1 MKNNTDEQLKQW
13 LGKDNEIGIDIWHK
27 KYQYNNESF
36 DEWVDRVSGGDED
49 IKELILSKKFLF
61 AGRILS
67 NRGTQKDGR
76 KVTYSNCYVIPPPED
91 SLESIFD
98 CAKNL
103 ARTFSYGGGCGID
116 ISRLSP
122 KGAHINNAAKE
133 TSGAVSF
140 MDLYSLTT
148 ELIGQNGR
156 RGALMISISCDHP
169 DIEDFITIKS
179 DLDKITKANLS
190 IRVTDEFMKAVKYN
204 AKYVLSFTREET
216 GEEIKKTIKARELF
230 DKFCYMNWDYGEP
243 AFLFWD
249 RIKSYNLL
257 SEDDAFEYAGVNPCL
272 SGNTLIQT
280 TQGNIPIKDL
290 VGYKPD
296 VYCMDDDGN
305 LTISKAS
312 KVWCTRKSAQTIT
325 VHTGKGDITCTPDHL
340 IFTTNRGWVEAK
352 SLKKGDKIK
361 GLNRQMKGETH
372 VSVGLSGTKYIPEH
386 RFVLGYYEDIG
397 GLDVHHIDGD
407 TFNNKYT
414 NLQALS
420 HSEHSKITNT
430 GRVIEY
436 NRDENNG
443 RFLPKAVKSKRA
455 SKNQGKQVGNNWYVK
470 DVSWNTETEDV
481 YDITVPE
488 FHNFIAND
496 MVVHNCAEEPLPSG
510 GSCLLGSLNL
520 AAFVETINGEPQ
532 FNMDE
537 FRKAVTTAVY
547 GLNDVLDE
555 GLPLH
560 PLAVQRDS
568 VRDWR
573 QIGLGIMGL
582 ADMLIKLG
590 VAYGSEES
598 LEICDD
604 IGWNLAN
611 QALVASMAIAKQKG
625 EYPMFSDKVWE
636 SEFYKLHIGI
646 SAPLRNSQL
655 LTIAPTGTLS
665 TMLGISGGVEPI
677 FANYYTRRTQSLH
690 GEDKEYKIFTPIAWE
705 YLQEHGYGEDETKL
719 PDYFI
724 TSAEIPYRNR
734 IDMQAVW
741 QRHIDAS
748 ISSTVN
754 LPNSATIDDV
764 KDLYMYAW
772 ERELKGITVFRDGCK
787 RLGIL
792 TTDTTEPNKTNDTF
806 DEFDSLRRGDIISV
820 NDDLIGYK
828 RKIVNGCG
836 DFSEQIF
843 FDDFTG
849 EPLENFI
856 AMGDGGGCSR
866 NLEAISRLIS
876 LALRSGIPVSEII
889 KQLKKVHSCP
899 AYRARK
905 IQKGDTSIGTSC
917 PSAIGYAIEEL
928 CNKINDRLFDG
939 VESENDVFGDTI
951 LSENDLSCDDNFVCD
966 DSDHKMMI
974 KSWYEDND
982 SEVEDLTTKPTCPE
996 CGEPLVF
1003 EGGCNICKA
1012 CGWSRCD

>member
-1 MKNNTDEQLKQW
+1 MDDITRKRLEEW
-13 LGKDNEIGIDIWHK
+13 LGKENQIGIDIWEK
-27 KYQYNNESF
+27 KYRYNNESF
-36 DEWVDRVSGGDED
+36 DEWVDRVSGDDED
-49 IKELILSKKFLF
+49 VKELILSKKFLF

-98 CAKNL
+98 CAKSL

-116 ISRLSP
+116 ISKLSP

-133 TSGAVSF
+133 TSGAISF

-190 IRVTDEFMKAVKYN
+190 IRVTNKFMRAVENDSTYT
-204 AKYVLSFTREET
+204 LSFTREET

-249 RIKSYNLL
+249 RVKSYNLL
-257 SEDDAFEYAGVNPCL
+257 SEDDAFEYAGVNP
-272 SGNTLIQT
+272 
-280 TQGNIPIKDL
+280 
-290 VGYKPD
+290 
-296 VYCMDDDGN
+296 
-305 LTISKAS
+305 
-312 KVWCTRKSAQTIT
+312 
-325 VHTGKGDITCTPDHL
+325 
-340 IFTTNRGWVEAK
+340 
-352 SLKKGDKIK
+352 
-361 GLNRQMKGETH
+361 
-372 VSVGLSGTKYIPEH
+372 
-386 RFVLGYYEDIG
+386 
-397 GLDVHHIDGD
+397 
-407 TFNNKYT
+407 
-414 NLQALS
+414 
-420 HSEHSKITNT
+420 
-430 GRVIEY
+430 
-436 NRDENNG
+436 
-443 RFLPKAVKSKRA
+443 
-455 SKNQGKQVGNNWYVK
+455 
-470 DVSWNTETEDV
+470 
-481 YDITVPE
+481 
-488 FHNFIAND
+488 
-496 MVVHNCAEEPLPSG
+496 CAEEPLPSG

-520 AAFVETINGEPQ
+520 AAFVETINGQPQ

-537 FRKAVTTAVY
+537 FRRAVVIAVY

-560 PLAVQRDS
+560 PLEVQRNS

-590 VAYGSEES
+590 VTYGSEES
-598 LEICDD
+598 LEICDN

-611 QALVASMAIAKQKG
+611 EALQTSMTIAKNKG

-636 SEFYKLHIGI
+636 SEFYKRHIGI

-677 FANYYTRRTQSLH
+677 FANYYTRRTESLH
-690 GEDKEYKIFTPIAWE
+690 GEEKEYKIFTPIAWE

-719 PDYFI
+719 PSYFI

-734 IDMQAVW
+734 IDMQATW
-741 QRHIDAS
+741 QKHIDAS

-772 ERELKGITVFRDGCK
+772 KQGLKGITVFRDGCK

-792 TTDTTEPNKTNDTF
+792 TTDNKESNESEDIPNELDT
-806 DEFDSLRRGDIISV
+806 LRRGDIINV
-820 NDDLIGYK
+820 DDDLVGYK

-856 AMGDGGGCSR
+856 AMGDGGGCAR

-876 LALRSGIPVSEII
+876 LALRSGIPVSEVI

-939 VESENDVFGDTI
+939 TDI
-951 LSENDLSCDDNFVCD
+951 DDSLIFD
-966 DSDHKMMI
+966 DSDHNMMI
-974 KSWYEDND
+974 ESWYEDSK
-982 SEVEDLTTKPTCPE
+982 SEIEDLKTKPTCPE

-1003 EGGCNICKA
+1003 EGGCNLCKA
-1012 CGWSRCD
+1012 CGWSKCD

>member
-1 MKNNTDEQLKQW
+1 
-13 LGKDNEIGIDIWHK
+13 
-27 KYQYNNESF
+27 
-36 DEWVDRVSGGDED
+36 
-49 IKELILSKKFLF
+49 
-61 AGRILS
+61 
-67 NRGTQKDGR
+67 
-76 KVTYSNCYVIPPPED
+76 
-91 SLESIFD
+91 
-98 CAKNL
+98 
-103 ARTFSYGGGCGID
+103 
-116 ISRLSP
+116 
-122 KGAHINNAAKE
+122 
-133 TSGAVSF
+133 

-190 IRVTDEFMKAVKYN
+190 IRVTNEFMRAVENDSTYT
-204 AKYVLSFTREET
+204 LSFTREET
-216 GEEIKKTIKARELF
+216 GEEIKKTIKAKELF

-249 RIKSYNLL
+249 RVKSYNLL

-272 SGNTLIQT
+272 SGSTLIQT
-280 TQGNIPIKDL
+280 TEGNVPIKDL
-290 VGYKPD
+290 VGKTPD
-296 VYCMDDDGN
+296 VYCMNDNGE
-305 LTISKAS
+305 LAISKAT
-312 KVWCTRKSAQTIT
+312 KVWCTRKNAQTVT

-386 RFVLGYYEDIG
+386 RFVLGHYENIEG
-397 GLDVHHIDGD
+397 MDVHHIDGD
-407 TFNNKYT
+407 TFNNKYE

-420 HSEHSKITNT
+420 HAEHSRVTNT

-436 NRDENNG
+436 NRDKSNG
-443 RFLPKAVKSKRA
+443 RFLPKAVKSKRD

-470 DVSWNTETEDV
+470 DVSWNTNTEDV

-520 AAFVETINGEPQ
+520 AAFVETINGQPQ
-532 FNMDE
+532 FNMNE
-537 FRKAVTTAVY
+537 FRNAVVIAVY

-560 PLAVQRDS
+560 PLGVQRDS

-590 VAYGSEES
+590 VTYGSEES
-598 LEICDD
+598 LVICDD

-611 QALVASMAIAKQKG
+611 EALSTSMTIAKNKG

-636 SEFYKLHIGI
+636 SDFYKNHIGI
-646 SAPLRNSQL
+646 SEPLRNSQL

-677 FANYYTRRTQSLH
+677 FANYYTRRTESLH
-690 GEDKEYKIFTPIAWE
+690 GEEKEYKIFTPIAWE
-705 YLQEHGYGEDETKL
+705 YLQSHGYGEDETKL
-719 PDYFI
+719 PSYFI

-734 IDMQAVW
+734 IDMQATW
-741 QRHIDAS
+741 QKHIDAS

-772 ERELKGITVFRDGCK
+772 KQGLKGITVFRDGCK

-792 TTDTTEPNKTNDTF
+792 TTDNKESNESEDIPNELDT
-806 DEFDSLRRGDIISV
+806 LRRGDIINV
-820 NDDLIGYK
+820 DDDLVGYK

-856 AMGDGGGCSR
+856 AMGDGGGCAR

-939 VESENDVFGDTI
+939 TDI
-951 LSENDLSCDDNFVCD
+951 DDSFIFD
-966 DSDHKMMI
+966 DSDHNMMI
-974 KSWYEDND
+974 ESWYED
-982 SEVEDLTTKPTCPE
+982 SKFEIEDLKTKPTCPE

-1003 EGGCNICKA
+1003 EGGCNLCKA
-1012 CGWSRCD
+1012 CGWSKCD

>member
-1 MKNNTDEQLKQW
+1 MDENTREQVLKW
-13 LGKDNEIGIDIWHK
+13 LGTDNQIGIDIWEK
-27 KYQYNNESF
+27 KYRYNNESF
-36 DEWVDRVSGGDED
+36 DEWIDRVSGRD
-49 IKELILSKKFLF
+49 KEIRQLILDKKFLF

-67 NRGTQKDGR
+67 NRGTYKHGR

-116 ISRLSP
+116 ISKLSP
-122 KGAHINNAAKE
+122 RGAKINNAAKE
-133 TSGAVSF
+133 TSGAISF

-156 RGALMISISCDHP
+156 RGALMISMSCDHP

-190 IRVTDEFMKAVKYN
+190 IRVTDEFMRAVKNN
-204 AKYVLSFTREET
+204 ATYTLSFTREET
-216 GEEIKKTIKARELF
+216 GEKIEKTIKAKELF

-249 RIKSYNLL
+249 RVKSYNLL
-257 SEDDAFEYAGVNPCL
+257 SEDPVFEYAGVNP
-272 SGNTLIQT
+272 
-280 TQGNIPIKDL
+280 
-290 VGYKPD
+290 
-296 VYCMDDDGN
+296 
-305 LTISKAS
+305 
-312 KVWCTRKSAQTIT
+312 
-325 VHTGKGDITCTPDHL
+325 
-340 IFTTNRGWVEAK
+340 
-352 SLKKGDKIK
+352 
-361 GLNRQMKGETH
+361 
-372 VSVGLSGTKYIPEH
+372 
-386 RFVLGYYEDIG
+386 
-397 GLDVHHIDGD
+397 
-407 TFNNKYT
+407 
-414 NLQALS
+414 
-420 HSEHSKITNT
+420 
-430 GRVIEY
+430 
-436 NRDENNG
+436 
-443 RFLPKAVKSKRA
+443 
-455 SKNQGKQVGNNWYVK
+455 
-470 DVSWNTETEDV
+470 
-481 YDITVPE
+481 
-488 FHNFIAND
+488 
-496 MVVHNCAEEPLPSG
+496 CAEEPLPSG

-520 AAFVETINGEPQ
+520 AAFVETINGKPQ
-532 FNMDE
+532 FNMNE
-537 FRKAVTTAVY
+537 FRRAVIIAVY

-555 GLPLH
+555 GLSLH
-560 PLAVQRDS
+560 PLSVQRAS
-568 VRDWR
+568 VNNWR

-590 VAYGSEES
+590 VTYGSEES

-611 QALVASMAIAKQKG
+611 EALATSITIAKNKG
-625 EYPMFSDKVWE
+625 EYPMFSDNVWE
-636 SEFYKLHIGI
+636 SEFYKNHIGI
-646 SAPLRNSQL
+646 SEPLRNSQL

-677 FANYYTRRTQSLH
+677 FANYYTRRTESLH
-690 GEDKEYKIFTPIAWE
+690 GEEKEYKIFTPIAWE

-719 PDYFI
+719 PSYFI

-741 QRHIDAS
+741 QKHIDAS

-754 LPNSATIDDV
+754 LPNSATVEDV
-764 KDLYMYAW
+764 ADLYMYAW
-772 ERELKGITVFRDGCK
+772 EQGLKGITVFRDGCK

-792 TTDTTEPNKTNDTF
+792 TTNDDKDTSEEELQENLAKIPTGF
-806 DEFDSLRRGDIISV
+806 RRGDIIDVS
-820 NDDLIGYK
+820 DDLIGYK

-849 EPLENFI
+849 EPLENYI

-876 LALRSGIPVSEII
+876 LCLRGGIDVGEVI

-928 CNKINDRLFDG
+928 CNKINERLFDG
-939 VESENDVFGDTI
+939 IDGEDNLIWDDNEHNMMMEQWYQASKSEI
-951 LSENDLSCDDNFVCD
+951 EDLS
-966 DSDHKMMI
+966 S
-974 KSWYEDND
+974 
-982 SEVEDLTTKPTCPE
+982 KPTCPE
-996 CGEPLVF
+996 CGEQLIM
-1003 EGGCNICKA
+1003 EGGCNICKS
-1012 CGWSRCD
+1012 CGWSKCD

>member
-13 LGKDNEIGIDIWHK
+13 LGKDNQIGIDIWEK
-27 KYQYNNESF
+27 KYRYNNESF
-36 DEWVDRVSGGDED
+36 DEWIDRVSGNDED
-49 IKELILSKKFLF
+49 VKELILSKKFLF

-98 CAKNL
+98 CARNL

-116 ISRLSP
+116 ISKLSP

-133 TSGAVSF
+133 TSGAISF

-190 IRVTDEFMKAVKYN
+190 IRVTDEFMQAVEDDDTYT
-204 AKYVLSFTREET
+204 LSFTREET

-249 RIKSYNLL
+249 SVKSDNLL
-257 SEDDAFEYAGVNPCL
+257 SEDNAFEYAGVNP
-272 SGNTLIQT
+272 
-280 TQGNIPIKDL
+280 
-290 VGYKPD
+290 
-296 VYCMDDDGN
+296 
-305 LTISKAS
+305 
-312 KVWCTRKSAQTIT
+312 
-325 VHTGKGDITCTPDHL
+325 
-340 IFTTNRGWVEAK
+340 
-352 SLKKGDKIK
+352 
-361 GLNRQMKGETH
+361 
-372 VSVGLSGTKYIPEH
+372 
-386 RFVLGYYEDIG
+386 
-397 GLDVHHIDGD
+397 
-407 TFNNKYT
+407 
-414 NLQALS
+414 
-420 HSEHSKITNT
+420 
-430 GRVIEY
+430 
-436 NRDENNG
+436 
-443 RFLPKAVKSKRA
+443 
-455 SKNQGKQVGNNWYVK
+455 
-470 DVSWNTETEDV
+470 
-481 YDITVPE
+481 
-488 FHNFIAND
+488 
-496 MVVHNCAEEPLPSG
+496 CAEEPLPSG

-520 AAFVETINGEPQ
+520 AAFVETINGQPE

-537 FRKAVTTAVY
+537 FREAVKVAVY

-560 PLAVQRDS
+560 PLGVQRDS

-590 VAYGSEES
+590 VTYGSEES
-598 LEICDD
+598 LDICDD

-611 QALVASMAIAKQKG
+611 QALIASITIAQKRG
-625 EYPMFSDKVWE
+625 EYPMFSDKVWD
-636 SEFYKLHIGI
+636 STFYKRHIGVN
-646 SAPLRNSQL
+646 APLRNSQI

-719 PDYFI
+719 PNYFI

-734 IDMQAVW
+734 IDMQAIW
-741 QRHIDAS
+741 QEHIDAS

-754 LPNSATIDDV
+754 LPNSATIEDV

-772 ERELKGITVFRDGCK
+772 KRGLKGITVFRDGCK

-792 TTDTTEPNKTNDTF
+792 TTDKKEPSKTNDTF
-806 DEFDSLRRGDIISV
+806 DGFDALRRGDIISV

-939 VESENDVFGDTI
+939 VESEGVESENDLFGDTV
-951 LSENDLSCDDNFVCD
+951 LSENDLSCDDNIICD

-974 KSWYEDND
+974 KSWYEDSK

>member
-1 MKNNTDEQLKQW
+1 
-13 LGKDNEIGIDIWHK
+13 
-27 KYQYNNESF
+27 
-36 DEWVDRVSGGDED
+36 
-49 IKELILSKKFLF
+49 
-61 AGRILS
+61 
-67 NRGTQKDGR
+67 
-76 KVTYSNCYVIPPPED
+76 
-91 SLESIFD
+91 
-98 CAKNL
+98 
-103 ARTFSYGGGCGID
+103 
-116 ISRLSP
+116 
-122 KGAHINNAAKE
+122 
-133 TSGAVSF
+133 

-190 IRVTDEFMKAVKYN
+190 IRVTDEFMRAVKNN
-204 AKYVLSFTREET
+204 ATYTLSFTREET
-216 GEEIKKTIKARELF
+216 GEKIEKTIEAKELF

-249 RIKSYNLL
+249 RVKSYNLL
-257 SEDDAFEYAGVNPCL
+257 SEDPLFEYAGVNPCL

-280 TQGNIPIKDL
+280 TDGNIPIKDL
-290 VGYKPD
+290 VGTTPD
-296 VYCMDDDGN
+296 VYCMDDNGE
-305 LTISKAS
+305 LSIAKAT
-312 KVWCTRKSAQTIT
+312 KVWCTRKDAQTVT

-386 RFVLGYYEDIG
+386 RFVLGHYENIEG
-397 GLDVHHIDGD
+397 MDVHHIDGD
-407 TFNNKYT
+407 TFNNKYE

-420 HSEHSKITNT
+420 HAEHSKVTNT

-436 NRDENNG
+436 NRDKSNG
-443 RFLPKAVKSKRA
+443 RFLPKAVKSKRV

-520 AAFVETINGEPQ
+520 AAFVETTNGQPQ

-537 FRKAVTTAVY
+537 FRRAVIIAVY

-555 GLPLH
+555 GLSLH
-560 PLAVQRDS
+560 PLNVQRDS
-568 VRDWR
+568 VRNWR

-590 VAYGSEES
+590 VTYGSEES
-598 LEICDD
+598 LEICND

-611 QALVASMAIAKQKG
+611 EALATSITIAKNKG

-636 SEFYKLHIGI
+636 SEFYKNHIGI
-646 SAPLRNSQL
+646 SEPLRNSQL

-677 FANYYTRRTQSLH
+677 FANYYTRRTESLH
-690 GEDKEYKIFTPIAWE
+690 GEEKEYKIFTPIAWE

-734 IDMQAVW
+734 IDMQAIW
-741 QRHIDAS
+741 QKHIDAS

-754 LPNSATIDDV
+754 LPNSATVEDV
-764 KDLYMYAW
+764 ANLYMYAW
-772 ERELKGITVFRDGCK
+772 EQGLKGITVFRDGCK

-792 TTDTTEPNKTNDTF
+792 TTNDNKDTSEEELQENLAKIPTGF
-806 DEFDSLRRGDIISV
+806 RRGDIIDVS
-820 NDDLIGYK
+820 DDLIGYK

-849 EPLENFI
+849 EPLENYI

-876 LALRSGIPVSEII
+876 LCLRGGIDVSEVI

-939 VESENDVFGDTI
+939 TDI
-951 LSENDLSCDDNFVCD
+951 DDSLICD
-966 DSDHKMMI
+966 DSDHNMMI
-974 KSWYEDND
+974 ESWYEDSK
-982 SEVEDLTTKPTCPE
+982 SEIEDLKTKPTCPE
-996 CGEPLVF
+996 CGEPLIF

-1012 CGWSRCD
+1012 CGWSKCD

>member
-1 MKNNTDEQLKQW
+1 MDNITNKKLKEW
-13 LGKDNEIGIDIWHK
+13 LGEENQIGIDIWEK
-27 KYQYNNESF
+27 KYRYNNESF

-67 NRGTQKDGR
+67 NRGTQMDGR

-98 CAKNL
+98 CAKSL

-116 ISRLSP
+116 ISKLSP

-133 TSGAVSF
+133 TSGAISF

-190 IRVTDEFMKAVKYN
+190 IRVTDEFMRAVENDSTYT
-204 AKYVLSFTREET
+204 LSFTREET

-249 RIKSYNLL
+249 RVKSYSLL
-257 SEDDAFEYAGVNPCL
+257 SEDDAFEYAGVNP
-272 SGNTLIQT
+272 
-280 TQGNIPIKDL
+280 
-290 VGYKPD
+290 
-296 VYCMDDDGN
+296 
-305 LTISKAS
+305 
-312 KVWCTRKSAQTIT
+312 
-325 VHTGKGDITCTPDHL
+325 
-340 IFTTNRGWVEAK
+340 
-352 SLKKGDKIK
+352 
-361 GLNRQMKGETH
+361 
-372 VSVGLSGTKYIPEH
+372 
-386 RFVLGYYEDIG
+386 
-397 GLDVHHIDGD
+397 
-407 TFNNKYT
+407 
-414 NLQALS
+414 
-420 HSEHSKITNT
+420 
-430 GRVIEY
+430 
-436 NRDENNG
+436 
-443 RFLPKAVKSKRA
+443 
-455 SKNQGKQVGNNWYVK
+455 
-470 DVSWNTETEDV
+470 
-481 YDITVPE
+481 
-488 FHNFIAND
+488 
-496 MVVHNCAEEPLPSG
+496 CAEEPLPSG

-520 AAFVETINGEPQ
+520 AAFVETINGQPQ
-532 FNMDE
+532 FNMNE
-537 FRKAVTTAVY
+537 FRKAVVVAVY

-560 PLAVQRDS
+560 PLKVQRDS

-590 VAYGSEES
+590 VTYGSEES
-598 LEICDD
+598 LVICDD

-611 QALVASMAIAKQKG
+611 EALSTSMTIAKNKG

-636 SEFYKLHIGI
+636 SDFYKKHIGI
-646 SAPLRNSQL
+646 SGLLRNSQL

-677 FANYYTRRTQSLH
+677 FANYYTRRTESLH
-690 GEDKEYKIFTPIAWE
+690 GEEKEYKIFTPIAWE
-705 YLQEHGYGEDETKL
+705 YLQSHGYGEDETKL
-719 PDYFI
+719 PSYFI

-734 IDMQAVW
+734 IDMQATW
-741 QRHIDAS
+741 QKHIDAS

-772 ERELKGITVFRDGCK
+772 KQGLKGITVFRDGCK

-792 TTDTTEPNKTNDTF
+792 TTDNKESNESNDTLNEI
-806 DEFDSLRRGDIISV
+806 DKLGRGDIINV
-820 NDDLIGYK
+820 DDDLVGYK

-856 AMGDGGGCSR
+856 AMGDGGGCAR

-876 LALRSGIPVSEII
+876 LALRSGIPVSEVI

-939 VESENDVFGDTI
+939 TDI
-951 LSENDLSCDDNFVCD
+951 DDSLIWD
-966 DSDHKMMI
+966 DSDHDMMI
-974 KSWYEDND
+974 ESWYEDSK
-982 SEVEDLTTKPTCPE
+982 SEIEDLTTKPTCPE

-1012 CGWSRCD
+1012 CGWSKCD

>member
-1 MKNNTDEQLKQW
+1 MKDNTKEKLKQW
-13 LGKDNEIGIDIWHK
+13 LGENNQIGMDIWEK
-27 KYQYNNESF
+27 KYRYNNESF
-36 DEWVDRVSGGDED
+36 DEWLDRVSGGDED

-67 NRGTQKDGR
+67 NRGTQVDGR
-76 KVTYSNCYVIPPPED
+76 KVTYSNCYVVPPPED

-98 CAKNL
+98 CAKGL

-116 ISRLSP
+116 ISKLSP

-133 TSGAVSF
+133 TSGAISF

-190 IRVTDEFMKAVKYN
+190 IRVTDEFMRAVENDSTYT
-204 AKYVLSFTREET
+204 LSFTREET
-216 GEEIKKTIKARELF
+216 GEEIKKTIKAKELF

-249 RIKSYNLL
+249 RVKSYNLL

-280 TQGNIPIKDL
+280 TNGNIPIKDL
-290 VGYKPD
+290 VGTTPD
-296 VYCMDDDGN
+296 VYCMDNDGE
-305 LTISKAS
+305 LTIAKAT
-312 KVWCTRKSAQTIT
+312 KVWCTRKDAQTVT

-361 GLNRQMKGETH
+361 GLNRQMKDEVH
-372 VSVGLSGTKYIPEH
+372 VAVGLSGAKYIPEH
-386 RFVLGYYEDIG
+386 RFVLGHYENIEG
-397 GLDVHHIDGD
+397 MDVHHIDGD
-407 TFNNKYT
+407 TFNNKYE
-414 NLQALS
+414 NLQAMS
-420 HSEHSKITNT
+420 HSEHSRLTNT

-436 NRDENNG
+436 NRDETNG
-443 RFLPKAVKSKRA
+443 RFLPKAIKSKRA
-455 SKNQGKQVGNNWYVK
+455 SKNQKKQVGSNWYVK

-488 FHNFIAND
+488 FHNFVAND

-520 AAFVETINGEPQ
+520 AAFVDTVDGQPR

-537 FRKAVTTAVY
+537 FRRAVSIAVY

-560 PLAVQRDS
+560 PLEVQRDS

-590 VAYGSEES
+590 ITYGSEES
-598 LEICDD
+598 LDICDD

-611 QALVASMAIAKQKG
+611 KALSTSMDIAKIKG

-636 SEFYKLHIGI
+636 SDFYKNHIGI
-646 SAPLRNSQL
+646 SATLRNSQL

-677 FANYYTRRTQSLH
+677 FANYYTRRTESLH
-690 GEDKEYKIFTPIAWE
+690 GEEKEYKIFTPIAWE
-705 YLQEHGYGEDETKL
+705 YLQSHGYGEDETKL
-719 PDYFI
+719 PSYFI

-754 LPNSATIDDV
+754 LPNSATVDDV
-764 KDLYMYAW
+764 KDLYLYAW
-772 ERELKGITVFRDGCK
+772 KQGLKGITVFRDGCK

-792 TTDTTEPNKTNDTF
+792 TTDNKEPDKTNDTSNKF
-806 DEFDSLRRGDIISV
+806 GAFGRGDIINV
-820 NDDLIGYK
+820 DDDLVGYK

-849 EPLENFI
+849 EPLENYI

-876 LALRSGIPVSEII
+876 LALRGGIHISEVIN
-889 KQLKKVHSCP
+889 QLKKVHSCP

-905 IQKGDTSIGTSC
+905 IQKGDTSVGTSC

-928 CNKINDRLFDG
+928 CNKINDNLFDG
-939 VESENDVFGDTI
+939 AEVDDSLILDGSDDIIIENCHEESE
-951 LSENDLSCDDNFVCD
+951 SE
-966 DSDHKMMI
+966 
-974 KSWYEDND
+974 
-982 SEVEDLTTKPTCPE
+982 EDLTIKPTCPE
-996 CGEPLVF
+996 CGEILVF

-1012 CGWSRCD
+1012 CGWSKCD

>member
-1 MKNNTDEQLKQW
+1 
-13 LGKDNEIGIDIWHK
+13 
-27 KYQYNNESF
+27 
-36 DEWVDRVSGGDED
+36 
-49 IKELILSKKFLF
+49 
-61 AGRILS
+61 
-67 NRGTQKDGR
+67 
-76 KVTYSNCYVIPPPED
+76 
-91 SLESIFD
+91 
-98 CAKNL
+98 
-103 ARTFSYGGGCGID
+103 
-116 ISRLSP
+116 
-122 KGAHINNAAKE
+122 
-133 TSGAVSF
+133 

-156 RGALMISISCDHP
+156 RGALMISMSCDHP

-190 IRVTDEFMKAVKYN
+190 IRVTDEFMRAVKDN
-204 AKYVLSFTREET
+204 ATYTLSFTREET
-216 GEEIKKTIKARELF
+216 GEKIEKIIKAKELF

-249 RIKSYNLL
+249 RVKSYNLL
-257 SEDDAFEYAGVNPCL
+257 SEDPLFEYAGVNPCL

-280 TQGNIPIKDL
+280 TDGNIPIKDL
-290 VGYKPD
+290 VGATPD
-296 VYCMDDDGN
+296 VYCMDDNGE
-305 LTISKAS
+305 LSIAKAT
-312 KVWCTRKSAQTIT
+312 KVWCTRKDAQTVT

-386 RFVLGYYEDIG
+386 RFVLGHYENIKG
-397 GLDVHHIDGD
+397 MDVHHIDGD
-407 TFNNKYT
+407 TFNNKYK

-420 HSEHSKITNT
+420 HAEHSKVTNT

-436 NRDENNG
+436 NRDKSNG
-443 RFLPKAVKSKRA
+443 RFLPKAVKSKRV

-520 AAFVETINGEPQ
+520 AAFVETINGQPQ

-537 FRKAVTTAVY
+537 FRRAVIIAVY

-555 GLPLH
+555 GLSLH
-560 PLAVQRDS
+560 PLSVQRDS

-590 VAYGSEES
+590 ITYGSKES

-611 QALVASMAIAKQKG
+611 EALATSITIAKNKG

-636 SEFYKLHIGI
+636 SEFYKNHIGM

-677 FANYYTRRTQSLH
+677 FANYYTRRTESLH
-690 GEDKEYKIFTPIAWE
+690 GEEKEYKIFTPIAWE

-734 IDMQAVW
+734 IDMQATW

-754 LPNSATIDDV
+754 LPNNATVEDV
-764 KDLYMYAW
+764 ADLYMYAW
-772 ERELKGITVFRDGCK
+772 EQGLKGITVFRDGCK

-792 TTDTTEPNKTNDTF
+792 TTNDDKDTSEEELQENLAKIPTGF
-806 DEFDSLRRGDIISV
+806 RRGDIIDVS
-820 NDDLIGYK
+820 DDLIGYK

-849 EPLENFI
+849 EPLENYI

-876 LALRSGIPVSEII
+876 LCLRGGIDVGEVS

-917 PSAIGYAIEEL
+917 PSAIGYAVEEL
-928 CNKINDRLFDG
+928 CNKINERLFDG
-939 VESENDVFGDTI
+939 VESEDD
-951 LSENDLSCDDNFVCD
+951 LLWDDSEHNMMMEQWYQESKSEIEDLS
-966 DSDHKMMI
+966 S
-974 KSWYEDND
+974 
-982 SEVEDLTTKPTCPE
+982 KPTCPE
-996 CGEPLVF
+996 CGEQLIM
-1003 EGGCNICKA
+1003 EGGCNICKS
-1012 CGWSRCD
+1012 CGWSKCD

>member
-1 MKNNTDEQLKQW
+1 MDDITRKRLEEW
-13 LGKDNEIGIDIWHK
+13 LGEENQIGIDIWEK
-27 KYQYNNESF
+27 KYRYNNESF
-36 DEWVDRVSGGDED
+36 DEWIDRVSGGDED
-49 IKELILSKKFLF
+49 IKGLILSKKFLF

-67 NRGTQKDGR
+67 NRGTQRDGR

-98 CAKNL
+98 CAKSL

-116 ISRLSP
+116 ISKLSP

-133 TSGAVSF
+133 TSGAISF

-190 IRVTDEFMKAVKYN
+190 IRVTNEFMRAVENDSTYT
-204 AKYVLSFTREET
+204 LSFTREET

-249 RIKSYNLL
+249 RVKSYNLL
-257 SEDDAFEYAGVNPCL
+257 SEDDAFEYAGVNP
-272 SGNTLIQT
+272 
-280 TQGNIPIKDL
+280 
-290 VGYKPD
+290 
-296 VYCMDDDGN
+296 
-305 LTISKAS
+305 
-312 KVWCTRKSAQTIT
+312 
-325 VHTGKGDITCTPDHL
+325 
-340 IFTTNRGWVEAK
+340 
-352 SLKKGDKIK
+352 
-361 GLNRQMKGETH
+361 
-372 VSVGLSGTKYIPEH
+372 
-386 RFVLGYYEDIG
+386 
-397 GLDVHHIDGD
+397 
-407 TFNNKYT
+407 
-414 NLQALS
+414 
-420 HSEHSKITNT
+420 
-430 GRVIEY
+430 
-436 NRDENNG
+436 
-443 RFLPKAVKSKRA
+443 
-455 SKNQGKQVGNNWYVK
+455 
-470 DVSWNTETEDV
+470 
-481 YDITVPE
+481 
-488 FHNFIAND
+488 
-496 MVVHNCAEEPLPSG
+496 CAEEPLPSG

-520 AAFVETINGEPQ
+520 AAFVETINGQPQ

-537 FRKAVTTAVY
+537 FRKAVVIAVY

-560 PLAVQRDS
+560 PLEVQRDS

-590 VAYGSEES
+590 VTYGSGES

-611 QALVASMAIAKQKG
+611 EALSTSMTIAKNKG

-636 SEFYKLHIGI
+636 SEFYKRHIGI

-677 FANYYTRRTQSLH
+677 FANYYTRRTESLH
-690 GEDKEYKIFTPIAWE
+690 GEEKEYKIFTPIAWE

-719 PDYFI
+719 PSYFI

-734 IDMQAVW
+734 IDMQATW

-772 ERELKGITVFRDGCK
+772 KQGLKGITVFRDGCK

-792 TTDTTEPNKTNDTF
+792 TTDNKESNDAPNELDILK
-806 DEFDSLRRGDIISV
+806 RGDIINV
-820 NDDLIGYK
+820 DDDLVGYK

-856 AMGDGGGCSR
+856 AMGDGGGCAR

-876 LALRSGIPVSEII
+876 LALRSGIPVSEVI

-939 VESENDVFGDTI
+939 VESED
-951 LSENDLSCDDNFVCD
+951 DLLWD
-966 DSDHKMMI
+966 DSDHNMMI
-974 KSWYEDND
+974 ESWYEDSK
-982 SEVEDLTTKPTCPE
+982 SEIEDLTTKPTCPE

-1012 CGWSRCD
+1012 CGWSKCD

>member
-1 MKNNTDEQLKQW
+1 
-13 LGKDNEIGIDIWHK
+13 
-27 KYQYNNESF
+27 
-36 DEWVDRVSGGDED
+36 
-49 IKELILSKKFLF
+49 
-61 AGRILS
+61 
-67 NRGTQKDGR
+67 
-76 KVTYSNCYVIPPPED
+76 
-91 SLESIFD
+91 
-98 CAKNL
+98 
-103 ARTFSYGGGCGID
+103 
-116 ISRLSP
+116 
-122 KGAHINNAAKE
+122 
-133 TSGAVSF
+133 
-140 MDLYSLTT
+140 
-148 ELIGQNGR
+148 
-156 RGALMISISCDHP
+156 MISISCDHP

-179 DLDKITKANLS
+179 DLNKITKANLS
-190 IRVTDEFMKAVKYN
+190 IRVTDKFMQAVDYDTTYTLS
-204 AKYVLSFTREET
+204 YVREET
-216 GEEIKKTIKARELF
+216 GEKIERKVRAKELF
-230 DKFCYMNWDYGEP
+230 DKFCYMNWDYAEP

-249 RIKSYNLL
+249 RINSYNLL

-280 TQGNIPIKDL
+280 TKGNIPIKDL
-290 VGYKPD
+290 VGKTPD
-296 VYCMDDDGN
+296 VYCMDDNGE
-305 LTISKAS
+305 LSIAKAT
-312 KVWCTRKSAQTIT
+312 KVWCTRKDAQTIT

-386 RFVLGYYEDIG
+386 RFVLGHYENIEG
-397 GLDVHHIDGD
+397 MDVHHIDGD
-407 TFNNKYT
+407 TFNNTYE

-420 HSEHSKITNT
+420 HAEHSKVTNT
-430 GRVIEY
+430 GRTIKY
-436 NRDENNG
+436 NRDKSNG
-443 RFLPKAVKSKRA
+443 RFLPKTVKSKRV

-520 AAFVETINGEPQ
+520 SAFVETIDGQPQ

-537 FRKAVTTAVY
+537 FRKAVVIAVY

-560 PLAVQRDS
+560 PLEVQRDS
-568 VRDWR
+568 VRNWR

-590 VAYGSEES
+590 VTYGSEES
-598 LEICDD
+598 LKICDD

-611 QALVASMAIAKQKG
+611 EALTTSITIAKNKG

-636 SEFYKLHIGI
+636 SEFYKKHIGV

-677 FANYYTRRTQSLH
+677 FANYYTRRTESLH
-690 GEDKEYKIFTPIAWE
+690 GEEKEYKIFTPIAWE

-719 PDYFI
+719 PSYFI
-724 TSAEIPYRNR
+724 TSAEIPYHDR
-734 IDMQAVW
+734 IDMQATW

-754 LPNSATIDDV
+754 LPNSATVDDV

-772 ERELKGITVFRDGCK
+772 KQGLKGITVFRDGCK

-792 TTDTTEPNKTNDTF
+792 TTDNTTNDTPTNDDDIF
-806 DEFDSLRRGDIISV
+806 ATLRRGDIINV
-820 NDDLIGYK
+820 DDDLVGYK

-856 AMGDGGGCSR
+856 AMGDGGGCAR

-876 LALRSGIPVSEII
+876 LCLRGGIDVGEVIN
-889 KQLKKVHSCP
+889 QLKKVHSCP

-917 PSAIGYAIEEL
+917 PSAIGYAVEEL
-928 CNKINDRLFDG
+928 CNKINERLFDG
-939 VESENDVFGDTI
+939 VDVDDNSTELEQLYEYSKSEI
-951 LSENDLSCDDNFVCD
+951 EDLSTQPKFIIPPM
-966 DSDHKMMI
+966 KE
-974 KSWYEDND
+974 EDRFKTRPLPN
-982 SEVEDLTTKPTCPE
+982 TNQPTCPE
-996 CGEPLVF
+996 CGESLVF

-1012 CGWSRCD
+1012 CGWSKCD

>member
-1 MKNNTDEQLKQW
+1 MDDITRKRLEEW
-13 LGKDNEIGIDIWHK
+13 LGKENQIGIDIWEK
-27 KYQYNNESF
+27 KYRYNNESF
-36 DEWVDRVSGGDED
+36 DEWVDRVSSGDED

-116 ISRLSP
+116 ISKLSP
-122 KGAHINNAAKE
+122 RGAHINNAAKE

-190 IRVTDEFMKAVKYN
+190 IRVTDEFMRAVENDSTYT
-204 AKYVLSFTREET
+204 LSFTREET

-249 RIKSYNLL
+249 RVKSYNLL
-257 SEDDAFEYAGVNPCL
+257 SEDDAFEYAGVNP
-272 SGNTLIQT
+272 
-280 TQGNIPIKDL
+280 
-290 VGYKPD
+290 
-296 VYCMDDDGN
+296 
-305 LTISKAS
+305 
-312 KVWCTRKSAQTIT
+312 
-325 VHTGKGDITCTPDHL
+325 
-340 IFTTNRGWVEAK
+340 
-352 SLKKGDKIK
+352 
-361 GLNRQMKGETH
+361 
-372 VSVGLSGTKYIPEH
+372 
-386 RFVLGYYEDIG
+386 
-397 GLDVHHIDGD
+397 
-407 TFNNKYT
+407 
-414 NLQALS
+414 
-420 HSEHSKITNT
+420 
-430 GRVIEY
+430 
-436 NRDENNG
+436 
-443 RFLPKAVKSKRA
+443 
-455 SKNQGKQVGNNWYVK
+455 
-470 DVSWNTETEDV
+470 
-481 YDITVPE
+481 
-488 FHNFIAND
+488 
-496 MVVHNCAEEPLPSG
+496 CAEEPLPSG

-520 AAFVETINGEPQ
+520 AAFVETINGQPQ

-537 FRKAVTTAVY
+537 FRRAVVIAVY

-560 PLAVQRDS
+560 PLEVQRNS

-590 VAYGSEES
+590 VTYGSEES
-598 LEICDD
+598 LVICDD

-611 QALVASMAIAKQKG
+611 EALQTSMTIAKNKG

-636 SEFYKLHIGI
+636 SDFYKEHIGI
-646 SAPLRNSQL
+646 SGLLRNSQL

-677 FANYYTRRTQSLH
+677 FANYYTRRTESLH
-690 GEDKEYKIFTPIAWE
+690 GEEKEYKIFTPIAWE

-719 PDYFI
+719 PSYFI

-734 IDMQAVW
+734 IDMQATW

-754 LPNSATIDDV
+754 LPNSATVEDV

-772 ERELKGITVFRDGCK
+772 KQGLKGITVFRDGCK

-792 TTDTTEPNKTNDTF
+792 TTDNKESNESSDALNELDT
-806 DEFDSLRRGDIISV
+806 LRRGDIINV
-820 NDDLIGYK
+820 DDDLVGYK

-856 AMGDGGGCSR
+856 AMGDGGGCAR

-876 LALRSGIPVSEII
+876 LALRSGIPVSEVI

-939 VESENDVFGDTI
+939 TDI
-951 LSENDLSCDDNFVCD
+951 DDSLIFD
-966 DSDHKMMI
+966 DSDHNMMI
-974 KSWYEDND
+974 ESWYEDSK
-982 SEVEDLTTKPTCPE
+982 SEIEDLTTKPTCPE

-1012 CGWSRCD
+1012 CGWSKCD

>member
-1 MKNNTDEQLKQW
+1 
-13 LGKDNEIGIDIWHK
+13 
-27 KYQYNNESF
+27 
-36 DEWVDRVSGGDED
+36 
-49 IKELILSKKFLF
+49 
-61 AGRILS
+61 
-67 NRGTQKDGR
+67 
-76 KVTYSNCYVIPPPED
+76 
-91 SLESIFD
+91 
-98 CAKNL
+98 
-103 ARTFSYGGGCGID
+103 
-116 ISRLSP
+116 
-122 KGAHINNAAKE
+122 
-133 TSGAVSF
+133 
-140 MDLYSLTT
+140 
-148 ELIGQNGR
+148 
-156 RGALMISISCDHP
+156 MISISCDHP

-190 IRVTDEFMKAVKYN
+190 IRVTNEFMRAVENDSTYT
-204 AKYVLSFTREET
+204 LSFTREET
-216 GEEIKKTIKARELF
+216 GEEVKKTIKARELF

-249 RIKSYNLL
+249 RVKSYNLL
-257 SEDDAFEYAGVNPCL
+257 SEDDAFEYVGVNP
-272 SGNTLIQT
+272 
-280 TQGNIPIKDL
+280 
-290 VGYKPD
+290 
-296 VYCMDDDGN
+296 
-305 LTISKAS
+305 
-312 KVWCTRKSAQTIT
+312 
-325 VHTGKGDITCTPDHL
+325 
-340 IFTTNRGWVEAK
+340 
-352 SLKKGDKIK
+352 
-361 GLNRQMKGETH
+361 
-372 VSVGLSGTKYIPEH
+372 
-386 RFVLGYYEDIG
+386 
-397 GLDVHHIDGD
+397 
-407 TFNNKYT
+407 
-414 NLQALS
+414 
-420 HSEHSKITNT
+420 
-430 GRVIEY
+430 
-436 NRDENNG
+436 
-443 RFLPKAVKSKRA
+443 
-455 SKNQGKQVGNNWYVK
+455 
-470 DVSWNTETEDV
+470 
-481 YDITVPE
+481 
-488 FHNFIAND
+488 
-496 MVVHNCAEEPLPSG
+496 CAEEPLPSG

-520 AAFVETINGEPQ
+520 AAFVETINGQPQ

-537 FRKAVTTAVY
+537 FRKAVVIAVY

-560 PLAVQRDS
+560 PLEVQRNS

-590 VAYGSEES
+590 VTYGSEES
-598 LEICDD
+598 LIICDD

-611 QALVASMAIAKQKG
+611 EALSTSITIAKNKG

-636 SEFYKLHIGI
+636 SDFYKRHIGI

-677 FANYYTRRTQSLH
+677 FANYYTRRTESLH
-690 GEDKEYKIFTPIAWE
+690 GEEKEYKIFTPIAWE

-719 PDYFI
+719 PSYFI

-734 IDMQAVW
+734 IDMQATW
-741 QRHIDAS
+741 QKHIDAS

-772 ERELKGITVFRDGCK
+772 KQGLKGITVFRDGCK

-792 TTDTTEPNKTNDTF
+792 TTDNKEPNKTNDASY
-806 DEFDSLRRGDIISV
+806 EFDTLRRGDIINV
-820 NDDLIGYK
+820 DDDLVGYK

-856 AMGDGGGCSR
+856 AMGDGGGCAR

-876 LALRSGIPVSEII
+876 LALRSGILVSEVI

-939 VESENDVFGDTI
+939 TDI
-951 LSENDLSCDDNFVCD
+951 DDSLIFD
-966 DSDHKMMI
+966 DSDHNMMI
-974 KSWYEDND
+974 ESWYEDSK
-982 SEVEDLTTKPTCPE
+982 SEIEDIPLNQSVCPE
-996 CGEPLVF
+996 CGAKLQH
-1003 EGGCNICKA
+1003 EGGCVVCRGDETHA
-1012 CGWSRCD
+1012 GCGWSKCD

>member
-1 MKNNTDEQLKQW
+1 
-13 LGKDNEIGIDIWHK
+13 
-27 KYQYNNESF
+27 
-36 DEWVDRVSGGDED
+36 
-49 IKELILSKKFLF
+49 
-61 AGRILS
+61 
-67 NRGTQKDGR
+67 
-76 KVTYSNCYVIPPPED
+76 
-91 SLESIFD
+91 
-98 CAKNL
+98 
-103 ARTFSYGGGCGID
+103 
-116 ISRLSP
+116 
-122 KGAHINNAAKE
+122 
-133 TSGAVSF
+133 
-140 MDLYSLTT
+140 
-148 ELIGQNGR
+148 
-156 RGALMISISCDHP
+156 MISISCDHP

-190 IRVTDEFMKAVKYN
+190 IRVTNEFMQAVKDDATYT
-204 AKYVLSFTREET
+204 LSFTREET
-216 GEEIKKTIKARELF
+216 GEKIKKTIKAKELF
-230 DKFCYMNWDYGEP
+230 EKFCYMNWDYGEP

-249 RIKSYNLL
+249 RVKSYNLL

-280 TQGNIPIKDL
+280 TDGNIPIKDL
-290 VGYKPD
+290 VGKTPD
-296 VYCMDDDGN
+296 VYCMNDNGE
-305 LTISKAS
+305 LTISKAT
-312 KVWCTRKSAQTIT
+312 KVWCTRKDAQTVT
-325 VHTGKGDITCTPDHL
+325 VHTGKGDIICTPDHL

-352 SLKKGDKIK
+352 SLKRGDKIK

-372 VSVGLSGTKYIPEH
+372 VSVGL
-386 RFVLGYYEDIG
+386 
-397 GLDVHHIDGD
+397 
-407 TFNNKYT
+407 
-414 NLQALS
+414 
-420 HSEHSKITNT
+420 
-430 GRVIEY
+430 
-436 NRDENNG
+436 
-443 RFLPKAVKSKRA
+443 
-455 SKNQGKQVGNNWYVK
+455 NWYVQ
-470 DVSWNTETEDV
+470 DVYWNTKTEDV

-520 AAFVETINGEPQ
+520 SAFVETIDGQPQ

-537 FRKAVTTAVY
+537 FRKAVVIAVY

-555 GLPLH
+555 GLLLH
-560 PLAVQRDS
+560 PLEVQRDS

-590 VAYGSEES
+590 VTYGSEES
-598 LEICDD
+598 LVICDD

-611 QALVASMAIAKQKG
+611 EALQTSMTIAKNKG
-625 EYPMFSDKVWE
+625 EYPMFSDKVWD
-636 SEFYKLHIGI
+636 SDFYKNHIGI
-646 SAPLRNSQL
+646 SAPLHNSQL

-677 FANYYTRRTQSLH
+677 FANYYTRRTESLH
-690 GEDKEYKIFTPIAWE
+690 GEEKEYKIFTPIAWE

-719 PDYFI
+719 PSYFI

-734 IDMQAVW
+734 IDMQATW
-741 QRHIDAS
+741 QKHIDAS

-772 ERELKGITVFRDGCK
+772 EQGLKGITVFRDGCK

-792 TTDTTEPNKTNDTF
+792 TTDDRE
-806 DEFDSLRRGDIISV
+806 DSVDYPTDLRRGDIINV
-820 NDDLIGYK
+820 DDDLLGYK
-828 RKIVNGCG
+828 RKIIDGCG

-843 FDDFTG
+843 FDDITG

-856 AMGDGGGCSR
+856 AMGDGGGCAR

-876 LALRSGIPVSEII
+876 LCLRGGIDVGEII

-905 IQKGDTSIGTSC
+905 IQRGDTSVGTSC

-939 VESENDVFGDTI
+939 AESKD
-951 LSENDLSCDDNFVCD
+951 DLIWD
-966 DSDHKMMI
+966 DSDHNMMI
-974 KSWYEDND
+974 ESWYKD
-982 SEVEDLTTKPTCPE
+982 SRSEIEDLKTKESKFVIPSMKEEDRFKTRPLPNINQPTCPE

-1012 CGWSRCD
+1012 CGWSKCD

>member
-1 MKNNTDEQLKQW
+1 MDDITRKRLEEW
-13 LGKDNEIGIDIWHK
+13 LGEDNQIGMDIWEK
-27 KYQYNNESF
+27 KYRYNNESF

-49 IKELILSKKFLF
+49 VKELILSKKFLF

-67 NRGTQKDGR
+67 NRGTQNDGR

-98 CAKNL
+98 CAKSL

-116 ISRLSP
+116 ISKLSP

-133 TSGAVSF
+133 TSGAISF

-190 IRVTDEFMKAVKYN
+190 IRVTDEFMRAVENDSTYT
-204 AKYVLSFTREET
+204 LSFIREET
-216 GEEIKKTIKARELF
+216 GEEIKKTIKAKELF

-249 RIKSYNLL
+249 RVKSYNLL
-257 SEDDAFEYAGVNPCL
+257 SEDDAFEYAGVNP
-272 SGNTLIQT
+272 
-280 TQGNIPIKDL
+280 
-290 VGYKPD
+290 
-296 VYCMDDDGN
+296 
-305 LTISKAS
+305 
-312 KVWCTRKSAQTIT
+312 
-325 VHTGKGDITCTPDHL
+325 
-340 IFTTNRGWVEAK
+340 
-352 SLKKGDKIK
+352 
-361 GLNRQMKGETH
+361 
-372 VSVGLSGTKYIPEH
+372 
-386 RFVLGYYEDIG
+386 
-397 GLDVHHIDGD
+397 
-407 TFNNKYT
+407 
-414 NLQALS
+414 
-420 HSEHSKITNT
+420 
-430 GRVIEY
+430 
-436 NRDENNG
+436 
-443 RFLPKAVKSKRA
+443 
-455 SKNQGKQVGNNWYVK
+455 
-470 DVSWNTETEDV
+470 
-481 YDITVPE
+481 
-488 FHNFIAND
+488 
-496 MVVHNCAEEPLPSG
+496 CAEEPLPSG

-520 AAFVETINGEPQ
+520 AAFVQTINGQPQ
-532 FNMDE
+532 FNMNE
-537 FRKAVTTAVY
+537 FRKAVVIAVY

-560 PLAVQRDS
+560 PLEAQRDS
-568 VRDWR
+568 VRNWR

-590 VAYGSEES
+590 VTYGSEES
-598 LEICDD
+598 LVICDD

-611 QALVASMAIAKQKG
+611 EALSTSITIAKNKG

-636 SEFYKLHIGI
+636 SDFYKNHIGI

-677 FANYYTRRTQSLH
+677 FANYYTRRTESLH
-690 GEDKEYKIFTPIAWE
+690 GEEKEYKIFTPIAWE
-705 YLQEHGYGEDETKL
+705 YLQSHGYGEDETKL
-719 PDYFI
+719 PSYFI

-734 IDMQAVW
+734 IDMQATW
-741 QRHIDAS
+741 QKHIDAS

-772 ERELKGITVFRDGCK
+772 KQGLKGITVFRDGCK

-792 TTDTTEPNKTNDTF
+792 TTDNKESNESEDIPNELDT
-806 DEFDSLRRGDIISV
+806 LRRGDIINV
-820 NDDLIGYK
+820 DDDLVGYK

-856 AMGDGGGCSR
+856 AMGDGGGCAR

-876 LALRSGIPVSEII
+876 LALRSGIPVSEVI

-905 IQKGDTSIGTSC
+905 IQKGDTSVGTSC

-939 VESENDVFGDTI
+939 TDIE
-951 LSENDLSCDDNFVCD
+951 DNLTFN
-966 DSDHKMMI
+966 DSDHNMMI
-974 KSWYEDND
+974 ESWYEDSK
-982 SEVEDLTTKPTCPE
+982 SEIEDLKTKPTCPE

-1003 EGGCNICKA
+1003 EGGCNLCKA
-1012 CGWSRCD
+1012 CGWSKCD

>member
-1 MKNNTDEQLKQW
+1 
-13 LGKDNEIGIDIWHK
+13 
-27 KYQYNNESF
+27 
-36 DEWVDRVSGGDED
+36 
-49 IKELILSKKFLF
+49 
-61 AGRILS
+61 
-67 NRGTQKDGR
+67 
-76 KVTYSNCYVIPPPED
+76 
-91 SLESIFD
+91 
-98 CAKNL
+98 
-103 ARTFSYGGGCGID
+103 
-116 ISRLSP
+116 
-122 KGAHINNAAKE
+122 
-133 TSGAVSF
+133 
-140 MDLYSLTT
+140 
-148 ELIGQNGR
+148 
-156 RGALMISISCDHP
+156 MISISCDHP

-190 IRVTDEFMKAVKYN
+190 IRVTDEFMQAVKNDSTYT
-204 AKYVLSFTREET
+204 LSFTREET
-216 GEEIKKTIKARELF
+216 GEKIKKTIKAKELF

-249 RIKSYNLL
+249 RVKSYNLL

-280 TQGNIPIKDL
+280 TDGNIPIKDL
-290 VGYKPD
+290 VGTTPD
-296 VYCMDDDGN
+296 VYCMDDNGE
-305 LTISKAS
+305 LAIAKAT
-312 KVWCTRKSAQTIT
+312 KVWCTRKDAQTVT
-325 VHTGKGDITCTPDHL
+325 VHTGKGEITCTPDHL

-352 SLKKGDKIK
+352 SLKKGDKIR

-386 RFVLGYYEDIG
+386 RFVLGHYEDIEG
-397 GLDVHHIDGD
+397 MDVHHIDGD
-407 TFNNKYT
+407 TFNNKYA

-420 HSEHSKITNT
+420 HAEHSRVTNT

-436 NRDENNG
+436 NRDESNG
-443 RFLPKAVKSKRA
+443 RFLPKAVKSKRV

-520 AAFVETINGEPQ
+520 AAFVETINGQPQ

-537 FRKAVTTAVY
+537 FRRAVVIAVY

-555 GLPLH
+555 GLSLH
-560 PLAVQRDS
+560 PLKVQRNS

-590 VAYGSEES
+590 VTYGSEES
-598 LEICDD
+598 LVICDD

-611 QALVASMAIAKQKG
+611 EALSTSMTIAKNKG

-636 SEFYKLHIGI
+636 SDFYKNHIGI

-677 FANYYTRRTQSLH
+677 FANYYTRRTESLH
-690 GEDKEYKIFTPIAWE
+690 GEEKEYKIFTPIAWE

-719 PDYFI
+719 PQYFI
-724 TSAEIPYRNR
+724 TSAEIPYRDR
-734 IDMQAVW
+734 IDMQATW
-741 QRHIDAS
+741 QKHIDAS

-772 ERELKGITVFRDGCK
+772 KQGLKGITVFRDGCK

-792 TTDTTEPNKTNDTF
+792 TTDNTSNDTPTNDDDIFAT
-806 DEFDSLRRGDIISV
+806 LRRGDIINV
-820 NDDLIGYK
+820 DDDLVGYK
-828 RKIVNGCG
+828 RKITSGCG

-856 AMGDGGGCSR
+856 AMGDGGGCAR

-876 LALRSGIPVSEII
+876 LALRSGIPVSEVI

-905 IQKGDTSIGTSC
+905 IQKGDTSVGTSC

-939 VESENDVFGDTI
+939 TDI
-951 LSENDLSCDDNFVCD
+951 DDNLIFD
-966 DSDHKMMI
+966 DSDHNMMI
-974 KSWYEDND
+974 ENWYEDSK
-982 SEVEDLTTKPTCPE
+982 SEIKDLLSNQAICPE
-996 CGEPLVF
+996 CGAKLQH
-1003 EGGCNICKA
+1003 EGGCVVCRGDETHA
-1012 CGWSRCD
+1012 GCGWSKCD

>member
-13 LGKDNEIGIDIWHK
+13 LGKDNQIGIDIWHK
-27 KYQYNNESF
+27 KYRYNNESF

-49 IKELILSKKFLF
+49 IKQLILSKKFLF

-67 NRGTQKDGR
+67 NRGTQNDGR

-116 ISRLSP
+116 ISKLSP

-133 TSGAVSF
+133 TSGAISF

-190 IRVTDEFMKAVKYN
+190 IRVTDEFMQAVEDDDTYT
-204 AKYVLSFTREET
+204 LSFTREET
-216 GEEIKKTIKARELF
+216 GEEINKTIKARELF

-249 RIKSYNLL
+249 RVKSYNLL
-257 SEDDAFEYAGVNPCL
+257 SEDDAFEYAGVNP
-272 SGNTLIQT
+272 
-280 TQGNIPIKDL
+280 
-290 VGYKPD
+290 
-296 VYCMDDDGN
+296 
-305 LTISKAS
+305 
-312 KVWCTRKSAQTIT
+312 
-325 VHTGKGDITCTPDHL
+325 
-340 IFTTNRGWVEAK
+340 
-352 SLKKGDKIK
+352 
-361 GLNRQMKGETH
+361 
-372 VSVGLSGTKYIPEH
+372 
-386 RFVLGYYEDIG
+386 
-397 GLDVHHIDGD
+397 
-407 TFNNKYT
+407 
-414 NLQALS
+414 
-420 HSEHSKITNT
+420 
-430 GRVIEY
+430 
-436 NRDENNG
+436 
-443 RFLPKAVKSKRA
+443 
-455 SKNQGKQVGNNWYVK
+455 
-470 DVSWNTETEDV
+470 
-481 YDITVPE
+481 
-488 FHNFIAND
+488 
-496 MVVHNCAEEPLPSG
+496 CAEEPLPSG

-537 FRKAVTTAVY
+537 FRKAVTIAVY

-560 PLAVQRDS
+560 PLGVQRDS
-568 VRDWR
+568 VRNWR

-590 VAYGSEES
+590 VTYGSEES

-611 QALVASMAIAKQKG
+611 EALSTSMTIAKQKG
-625 EYPMFSDKVWE
+625 EYPMFNDKIWE
-636 SEFYKLHIGI
+636 SDFYKTHIGI

-677 FANYYTRRTQSLH
+677 FANYYTRRTESLH
-690 GEDKEYKIFTPIAWE
+690 GEEKEYKIFTPIAWE
-705 YLQEHGYGEDETKL
+705 YLQSHGYGEDETKL
-719 PDYFI
+719 PSYFI
-724 TSAEIPYRNR
+724 TSSEIPYRNR
-734 IDMQAVW
+734 IDMQATW

-772 ERELKGITVFRDGCK
+772 KRELKGITVFRDGCK

-792 TTDTTEPNKTNDTF
+792 TTNNKETSKPNDTF
-806 DEFDSLRRGDIISV
+806 DEFDTLKRGDIINV

-939 VESENDVFGDTI
+939 VESENDLFGDAILSENDLSCDDTI
-951 LSENDLSCDDNFVCD
+951 LSENDLSCDDNFIYD

-974 KSWYEDND
+974 KSWYED
-982 SEVEDLTTKPTCPE
+982 SESEIEDLTTKPTCPE

>member
-1 MKNNTDEQLKQW
+1 MKDNTKEKLKQW
-13 LGKDNEIGIDIWHK
+13 LGENNQIGMDIWEK
-27 KYQYNNESF
+27 KYRYNNESF
-36 DEWVDRVSGGDED
+36 DEWLDRVSGGDED

-67 NRGTQKDGR
+67 NRGTQVDGR
-76 KVTYSNCYVIPPPED
+76 KVTYSNCYVVPPPED

-98 CAKNL
+98 CAKGL
-103 ARTFSYGGGCGID
+103 ARTFSYGGGCGVD
-116 ISRLSP
+116 ISKLSP

-190 IRVTDEFMKAVKYN
+190 IRVTDEFMRAVENDSTYT
-204 AKYVLSFTREET
+204 LSFTREET

-249 RIKSYNLL
+249 RVKSYNLL
-257 SEDDAFEYAGVNPCL
+257 SEDDAFEYAGVNP
-272 SGNTLIQT
+272 
-280 TQGNIPIKDL
+280 
-290 VGYKPD
+290 
-296 VYCMDDDGN
+296 
-305 LTISKAS
+305 
-312 KVWCTRKSAQTIT
+312 
-325 VHTGKGDITCTPDHL
+325 
-340 IFTTNRGWVEAK
+340 
-352 SLKKGDKIK
+352 
-361 GLNRQMKGETH
+361 
-372 VSVGLSGTKYIPEH
+372 
-386 RFVLGYYEDIG
+386 
-397 GLDVHHIDGD
+397 
-407 TFNNKYT
+407 
-414 NLQALS
+414 
-420 HSEHSKITNT
+420 
-430 GRVIEY
+430 
-436 NRDENNG
+436 
-443 RFLPKAVKSKRA
+443 
-455 SKNQGKQVGNNWYVK
+455 
-470 DVSWNTETEDV
+470 
-481 YDITVPE
+481 
-488 FHNFIAND
+488 
-496 MVVHNCAEEPLPSG
+496 CAEEPLPSG

-520 AAFVETINGEPQ
+520 AAFVDTIDGQPQ
-532 FNMDE
+532 FNMSE
-537 FRKAVTTAVY
+537 FRKAVSIAVH

-560 PLAVQRDS
+560 PLEVQRDS

-590 VAYGSEES
+590 ITYGSEKS
-598 LEICDD
+598 LDICDD

-611 QALVASMAIAKQKG
+611 EALFTSMAIAKDKG

-636 SEFYKLHIGI
+636 SDFYKRHAGI
-646 SAPLRNSQL
+646 SNPLRNSQL

-677 FANYYTRRTQSLH
+677 FANYYTRRTESLH
-690 GEDKEYKIFTPIAWE
+690 GEEKEYKIFTPIAWE
-705 YLQEHGYGEDETKL
+705 YLQSHGYGEDETKL
-719 PDYFI
+719 PSYFI
-724 TSAEIPYRNR
+724 TSADIPYRNR

-741 QRHIDAS
+741 QKHIDAS

-764 KDLYMYAW
+764 KDLYLYAW
-772 ERELKGITVFRDGCK
+772 KQGLKGITVFRDGCK

-792 TTDTTEPNKTNDTF
+792 TTDNKEPNKTNDTSNKF
-806 DEFDSLRRGDIISV
+806 GVFGRGDIINV
-820 NDDLIGYK
+820 DDDLVGYK

-856 AMGDGGGCSR
+856 AMGDGGGCAR

-876 LALRSGIPVSEII
+876 LALRGGIHISEVI

-928 CNKINDRLFDG
+928 CNKINDNLFDG
-939 VESENDVFGDTI
+939 TEVDDSLIFDDGDNNMIAEDCYEESE
-951 LSENDLSCDDNFVCD
+951 SE
-966 DSDHKMMI
+966 
-974 KSWYEDND
+974 
-982 SEVEDLTTKPTCPE
+982 EDLTTKPTCPE
-996 CGEPLVF
+996 CGEILVF
-1003 EGGCNICKA
+1003 EGGCNVCKA
-1012 CGWSRCD
+1012 CGWSKCD

>member
-1 MKNNTDEQLKQW
+1 MKDNTKEKLKQW
-13 LGKDNEIGIDIWHK
+13 LGENNQIGMDIWEK
-27 KYQYNNESF
+27 KYRYNNESF
-36 DEWVDRVSGGDED
+36 DEWLDRVSGGDED

-67 NRGTQKDGR
+67 NRGTQVDGR
-76 KVTYSNCYVIPPPED
+76 KVTYSNCYVVPPPED

-98 CAKNL
+98 CAKGL

-116 ISRLSP
+116 ISKLSP

-190 IRVTDEFMKAVKYN
+190 IRVTDEFMRAVENDSTY
-204 AKYVLSFTREET
+204 ALSFTREET

-249 RIKSYNLL
+249 RVKSYNLL

-280 TQGNIPIKDL
+280 TNGNIPIKDL
-290 VGYKPD
+290 VGTTPD
-296 VYCMDDDGN
+296 VYCMDNDGE
-305 LTISKAS
+305 LTIAKAT
-312 KVWCTRKSAQTIT
+312 KVWCTRKDAQTVT

-361 GLNRQMKGETH
+361 GLNRQMKDEVH
-372 VSVGLSGTKYIPEH
+372 VAVGLSGAKYIPEH
-386 RFVLGYYEDIG
+386 RFVLGHYENIEG
-397 GLDVHHIDGD
+397 MDVHHIDGD
-407 TFNNKYT
+407 TFNNKYE
-414 NLQALS
+414 NLQAMS
-420 HSEHSKITNT
+420 HSEHSRLTNT

-436 NRDENNG
+436 NRDETNG
-443 RFLPKAVKSKRA
+443 RFLPKAIKSKRA
-455 SKNQGKQVGNNWYVK
+455 SKNQKKQVGSNWYVK

-488 FHNFIAND
+488 FHNFVAND

-520 AAFVETINGEPQ
+520 AAFVETINGQPQ
-532 FNMDE
+532 FNMNE
-537 FRKAVTTAVY
+537 FRKAVAIAVH

-560 PLAVQRDS
+560 PLEVQRDS

-590 VAYGSEES
+590 ITYGSQES
-598 LEICDD
+598 LDICDD

-611 QALVASMAIAKQKG
+611 KALSTSMAIAKSKG

-636 SEFYKLHIGI
+636 SDFYKEHIGV
-646 SAPLRNSQL
+646 SGTLRNSQL

-677 FANYYTRRTQSLH
+677 FANYYTRRTESLH
-690 GEDKEYKIFTPIAWE
+690 GEEKEYKIFTPIAWE
-705 YLQEHGYGEDETKL
+705 YLQSHGYGEDETKL
-719 PDYFI
+719 PSYFI
-724 TSAEIPYRNR
+724 TSADIPYRNR
-734 IDMQAVW
+734 IDMQSVW
-741 QRHIDAS
+741 QKHIDAS

-754 LPNSATIDDV
+754 LPNSATVDDV
-764 KDLYMYAW
+764 KDLYLYAW
-772 ERELKGITVFRDGCK
+772 KQGLKGITVFRDGCK

-792 TTDTTEPNKTNDTF
+792 TTDNKESNKTNDTSNKF
-806 DEFDSLRRGDIISV
+806 GAFGRGDIINV
-820 NDDLIGYK
+820 DDDLVGYK

-849 EPLENFI
+849 EPLENYI
-856 AMGDGGGCSR
+856 AMGDNGGCAR

-876 LALRSGIPVSEII
+876 LALRGGIHISEVI

-928 CNKINDRLFDG
+928 CNKINDNLFDG
-939 VESENDVFGDTI
+939 TEVDDSLFFDDGDNNIIVESCYEE
-951 LSENDLSCDDNFVCD
+951 SESE
-966 DSDHKMMI
+966 
-974 KSWYEDND
+974 EDP
-982 SEVEDLTTKPTCPE
+982 TTKATCPE

-1012 CGWSRCD
+1012 CGWSKCD

>member
-1 MKNNTDEQLKQW
+1 
-13 LGKDNEIGIDIWHK
+13 
-27 KYQYNNESF
+27 
-36 DEWVDRVSGGDED
+36 
-49 IKELILSKKFLF
+49 
-61 AGRILS
+61 
-67 NRGTQKDGR
+67 
-76 KVTYSNCYVIPPPED
+76 
-91 SLESIFD
+91 
-98 CAKNL
+98 
-103 ARTFSYGGGCGID
+103 
-116 ISRLSP
+116 
-122 KGAHINNAAKE
+122 
-133 TSGAVSF
+133 
-140 MDLYSLTT
+140 
-148 ELIGQNGR
+148 
-156 RGALMISISCDHP
+156 MISISCDHP

-190 IRVTDEFMKAVKYN
+190 IRVTDEFMQAVKDDATYT
-204 AKYVLSFTREET
+204 LSFTREET
-216 GEEIKKTIKARELF
+216 GEKIKKTIKARELF

-249 RIKSYNLL
+249 SVKSYNLL
-257 SEDDAFEYAGVNPCL
+257 SKDDAFEYAGVNP
-272 SGNTLIQT
+272 
-280 TQGNIPIKDL
+280 
-290 VGYKPD
+290 
-296 VYCMDDDGN
+296 
-305 LTISKAS
+305 
-312 KVWCTRKSAQTIT
+312 
-325 VHTGKGDITCTPDHL
+325 
-340 IFTTNRGWVEAK
+340 
-352 SLKKGDKIK
+352 
-361 GLNRQMKGETH
+361 
-372 VSVGLSGTKYIPEH
+372 
-386 RFVLGYYEDIG
+386 
-397 GLDVHHIDGD
+397 
-407 TFNNKYT
+407 
-414 NLQALS
+414 
-420 HSEHSKITNT
+420 
-430 GRVIEY
+430 
-436 NRDENNG
+436 
-443 RFLPKAVKSKRA
+443 
-455 SKNQGKQVGNNWYVK
+455 
-470 DVSWNTETEDV
+470 
-481 YDITVPE
+481 
-488 FHNFIAND
+488 
-496 MVVHNCAEEPLPSG
+496 CAEEPLPSG

-520 AAFVETINGEPQ
+520 AAFVETTNGQPQ

-537 FRKAVTTAVY
+537 FRKAVTIAVY

-560 PLAVQRDS
+560 PLGVQRDS
-568 VRDWR
+568 VRNWR

-590 VAYGSEES
+590 ITYGSEES
-598 LEICDD
+598 LDICDD

-611 QALVASMAIAKQKG
+611 EALSTSMTIAKNKG
-625 EYPMFSDKVWE
+625 EYPMFNDKVWD
-636 SEFYKLHIGI
+636 STFYKRHIGVN
-646 SAPLRNSQL
+646 APLRNSQL

-677 FANYYTRRTQSLH
+677 FANYYTRRTESLH
-690 GEDKEYKIFTPIAWE
+690 GEEKEYKIFTPIAWE
-705 YLQEHGYGEDETKL
+705 YLQSHGYGEDETKL
-719 PDYFI
+719 PSYFI

-734 IDMQAVW
+734 IDMQATW
-741 QRHIDAS
+741 QMHIDAS

-754 LPNSATIDDV
+754 LPNSATIDDI

-772 ERELKGITVFRDGCK
+772 ERGLKGITVFRDGCK

-792 TTDTTEPNKTNDTF
+792 TTDNKEPSKTNDTF
-806 DEFDSLRRGDIISV
+806 DGFDALRRGDIISV

-939 VESENDVFGDTI
+939 VESENDLFNED
-951 LSENDLSCDDNFVCD
+951 SLSCDDNLMCD

-974 KSWYEDND
+974 KSWYED
-982 SEVEDLTTKPTCPE
+982 SESEIEDLTTKPTCPE